1 MTLALLSPS
10 LPGQKCASPTSPS
23 VSRPIDVVRGVLMP
37 PRAMGLVGMVV
48 GSLTNSIKHIFGR
61 CIPTKVFQPVVE
73 GVRVGV
79 VTSLLS
85 GSRRANEG
93 HQDKTMNL
101 VSSSGFSRKGDMRSP
116 VDNNGCERLS
126 FEPLDLSVCA
136 LHNSVQGSNVP
147 PVGNFVHP
155 FITGNR
161 EPSFVSHAANNITP
175 DTIGVH
181 NRETHYEL

>member
-1 MTLALLSPS
+1 MFFSFSSS
-10 LPGQKCASPTSPS
+10 LPGGVIAGSAVPSPL
-23 VSRPIDVVRGVLMP
+23 VQNDVFRGVLMP
-37 PRAMGLVGMVV
+37 VRAMGFVSLVV
-48 GSLTNSIKHIFGR
+48 GSMTNSIKHVFGR

-73 GVRVGV
+73 RVGIRRV
-79 VTSLLS
+79 ARFLTR
-85 GSRRANEG
+85 SRRANEG

-116 VDNNGCERLS
+116 VDDNGCERFS

-136 LHNSVQGSNVP
+136 LHNSVQGSNVS

-161 EPSFVSHAANNITP
+161 EPSFVSHAVNNITP
-175 DTIGVH
+175 DTIGVR